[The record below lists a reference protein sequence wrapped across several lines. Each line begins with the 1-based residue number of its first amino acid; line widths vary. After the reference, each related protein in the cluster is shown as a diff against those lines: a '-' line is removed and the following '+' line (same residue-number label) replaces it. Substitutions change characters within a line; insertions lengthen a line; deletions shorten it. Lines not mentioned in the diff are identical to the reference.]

1 MYIYIYTYIIH
12 VYKCIWLFINSFCWL
27 FTYLLVFLIIDLS
40 IFHGTQISTFQWED
54 RWLWQK
60 KKSPGFC
67 WRKSAKFSQAFV
79 RRWGTVQLGCLD
91 PGMTKSWGGFP
102 YLKGA
107 DVWSTGGMKCEV
119 FCGCGSVICCSRR
132 SQVVAFR
139 ISFECFLVGFCFA
152 SEKTSC
158 WQPMVSPLDLF
169 RFASVS
175 WSYWFPKSQIWKRTG
190 DVSYKTWMDGPWCC
204 RYQACFPVHPCG
216 SGDVMSLTSGQ
227 CQAEWN
233 FG

>member
-1 MYIYIYTYIIH
+1 MAPR
-12 VYKCIWLFINSFCWL
+12 S
-27 FTYLLVFLIIDLS
+27 LVS
-40 IFHGTQISTFQWED
+40 SD
-54 RWLWQK
+54 RIGDFDK
-60 KKSPGFC
+60 KKTPGFC

-91 PGMTKSWGGFP
+91 SGMTKSWGRRKVVWFP
-102 YLKGA
+102 YLKG
-107 DVWSTGGMKCEV
+107 GRC
-119 FCGCGSVICCSRR
+119 VIDRGNEMWIVLLMEWMFFLKN

-139 ISFECFLVGFCFA
+139 ISFDCFLVGFCFV

-175 WSYWFPKSQIWKRTG
+175 GSYWFHFGIGNSQSPRSESGRVMCPTKHGWMARDAAVVWCFLEIPSIAILQNDTWH
-190 DVSYKTWMDGPWCC
+190 VS
-204 RYQACFPVHPCG
+204 PVHPCG
-216 SGDVMSLTSGQ
+216 SGDLMSLTSGQ

>member
-1 MYIYIYTYIIH
+1 MAPR
-12 VYKCIWLFINSFCWL
+12 S
-27 FTYLLVFLIIDLS
+27 LVSSDRIGDFE
-40 IFHGTQISTFQWED
+40 QKST
-54 RWLWQK
+54 
-60 KKSPGFC
+60 PGFC

-139 ISFECFLVGFCFA
+139 ISFECFLVGVCFV

-158 WQPMVSPLDLF
+158 WQPVVSPLDLF

-175 WSYWFPKSQIWKRTG
+175 WSHWFHFGIGNSQSPRSESLRNRGQVMCPTKHGWMAHDAAVVWCWNRNSKHRKLQNDTRY
-190 DVSYKTWMDGPWCC
+190 VSLFTPVDGEMLC
-204 RYQACFPVHPCG
+204 H
-216 SGDVMSLTSGQ
+216 
-227 CQAEWN
+227 
-233 FG
+233 